1 MIDLH
6 IHSNHSDGSSTVTE
20 ILKEAEKRSLEII
33 SITDHDS
40 IKAYEELKRIDVKQ
54 YYSGK
59 IINGCEMKCVYKNT
73 PVEILGYNV
82 NIEKFKNSKNLGSL
96 KEKYLDT
103 QKEYLDHLKKV
114 GKEIG
119 LKFNKNLDIN
129 IEKMQYASDIFQKE
143 ILKYPE
149 NSGILKKNKIK
160 LEPNFYRAQQC
171 NPNSIFYI
179 NETIRFPTMQEMI
192 QEIQKAE
199 GFAFLAHPYIYPFE
213 STIEVVEEMIKTHN
227 LDGIECYYSYF
238 NNNQIQSLTQLC
250 NKYHLYKSGGTD
262 FHGKN
267 RPDTRNGSWN
277 RKFKDRKN
285 NHRKLDETLQEYNLR
300 SKKNVKYRS
309 SKSEKQYHRKR
320 R

>member
-20 ILKEAEKRSLEII
+20 ILEEAEKRNLEII

-40 IKAYEELKRIDVKQ
+40 VKAYEELKRIDVKQ
-54 YYSGK
+54 YYSGT
-59 IINGCEMKCVYKNT
+59 IISGCEMKCVYKNT

-82 NIEKFKNSKNLGSL
+82 NIEKFKNSPNLGNL
-96 KEKYLDT
+96 KEKYINI

-119 LKFNKNLDIN
+119 LKFNKGLDVN
-129 IEKMQYASDIFQKE
+129 IEKTQYASDIFQKE

-149 NSGILKKNKIK
+149 NIEILKNNQIE

-179 NETIRFPTMQEMI
+179 NETRSFPSMEEMI
-192 QEIQKAE
+192 QEIQEAE
-199 GFAFLAHPYIYPFE
+199 GLAFLAHPYIYPFE
-213 STIEVVEEMIKTHN
+213 STIEVVEEMIKVHN

-238 NNNQIQSLTQLC
+238 DANQTQSLIQLC
-250 NKYHLYKSGGTD
+250 NKYHLHKSGGTD

-277 RKFKDRKN
+277 RKFKDREN
-285 NHRKLDETLQEYNLR
+285 NHRRLDEKL
-300 SKKNVKYRS
+300 
-309 SKSEKQYHRKR
+309 
-320 R
+320 

>member
-6 IHSNHSDGSSTVTE
+6 IHSNYSDGSNTIKE
-20 ILKEAEKRSLEII
+20 ILEEADKRKLEVI

-40 IKAYEELKRIDVKQ
+40 IKAYAELEKMDVKQ
-54 YYSGK
+54 HYSGA
-59 IINGCEMKCVYKNT
+59 IINGCEMKCVYQNT

-82 NIEKFKNSKNLGSL
+82 NIEKFKRSKNLGDL
-96 KEKYLDT
+96 KEKYLNV
-103 QKEYLDHLKKV
+103 QKKYLEHLKKV

-119 LKFNKNLDIN
+119 LKFRQELDVD

-143 ILKYPE
+143 ILRYPE
-149 NSGILKKNKIK
+149 NVEILKNNCIE

-179 NETIRFPTMQEMI
+179 DETISFPSMEEMI

-199 GFAFLAHPYIYPFE
+199 GLAFLAHPYIYPFKN
-213 STIEVVEEMIKTHN
+213 TIEVVENMVKTHN

-238 NNNQIQSLTQLC
+238 DENQTQSLIELC
-250 NKYHLYKSGGTD
+250 KKYNLYQSGGTD

-267 RPDTRNGSWN
+267 RPDTRNGNWNWKFKN
-277 RKFKDRKN
+277 RKS
-285 NHRKLDETLQEYNLR
+285 NHRRLD
-300 SKKNVKYRS
+300 KKM
-309 SKSEKQYHRKR
+309 
-320 R
+320 